1 MACKQNRRRK
11 LGSLSVDHTFSQ
23 YDITQDLKDTPE
35 FEQFE
40 DEVLTITLN
49 MGNSIDTP
57 KNLKDFFDIKHH

>member
-40 DEVLTITLN
+40 DA
-49 MGNSIDTP
+49 DRAYD
-57 KNLKDFFDIKHH
+57 KDFIKKIERPILHAGGAPFPI